1 MSRLAELIEELCPD
15 GVEYRPLGELG
26 SFFGGLSGKTKSDFV
41 EIEDAR
47 PFVTYREV
55 YSLIEIDRCPQGRVL
70 VLPHE
75 KQLALCRGDVL
86 FTGSS
91 ENADEVGLTAVV
103 TTDFSEP
110 VYLNSFSIC
119 LRWYDATF
127 DSGYAKYLFTSSE
140 VRRQIRRCASG
151 VTRFNLSKKRL
162 EGVSIPVPPLEVQRE
177 IARILD
183 QFTTLE
189 AELEA
194 ELEARRTQYEHYR
207 NHLLS
212 MTALK
217 QRCGEIAVRKL
228 GEVGVFHGGLTGKT
242 KADFVDSPDASA
254 FVTYKEIYSRIEI
267 DSIPVGRVQVA
278 DKEKQL
284 ALQYGDVLFTG
295 SSENSEEVGMTAVV
309 TSEFSERVYLNSF
322 SICFRWSEELF
333 DPGYAKHMFNSP
345 EIRREIQRCASG
357 VTRFNLSKKRMEKI
371 SVPVPPLEVQH
382 EIMRVL
388 DDFDALVNDISSGL
402 PAEIAARR
410 AQYEH
415 YRDRL
420 LSFPEKAALHN

>member
-1 MSRLAELIEELCPD
+1 MSRLADLIAQLCPD
-15 GVEYRPLGELG
+15 GVEYRALGDVG
-26 SFFGGLSGKTKSDFV
+26 AFVRGGGLQKADFV
-41 EIEDAR
+41 EAGMPCVHYGQIHTRFGISTTKAVSYVSEAQFARLKHAEYGDLLIATTSEDDEAVGKATAWLGDGEVAISGDMFYYRHNLEPKYVSYFFASSSFQEQKR
-47 PFVTYREV
+47 PY
-55 YSLIEIDRCPQGRVL
+55 L
-70 VLPHE
+70 
-75 KQLALCRGDVL
+75 
-86 FTGSS
+86 TG
-91 ENADEVGLTAVV
+91 
-103 TTDFSEP
+103 
-110 VYLNSFSIC
+110 
-119 LRWYDATF
+119 
-127 DSGYAKYLFTSSE
+127 AK
-140 VRRQIRRCASG
+140 VRRIADKG
-151 VTRFNLSKKRL
+151 LSRIQ
-162 EGVSIPVPPLEVQRE
+162 IPVPPVEIQRE
-177 IARILD
+177 IVRILD

-228 GEVGVFHGGLTGKT
+228 GEVGVFYGGLTGKT

-267 DSIPVGRVQVA
+267 ERIPVGRVQVA

-284 ALQYGDVLFTG
+284 TLQYGDVLFTG

-420 LSFPEKAALHN
+420 LSFPEKKAE

>member
-1 MSRLAELIEELCPD
+1 MSRLADLIAQLCPD
-15 GVEYRPLGELG
+15 GVEYRPLSELVRIRNGCDYKALSLGNVPVYGSGGVMTHVSEALGEGPTVLIPRKG
-26 SFFGGLSGKTKSDFV
+26 SLDNIFFV
-41 EIEDAR
+41 EGEFWTVDTI
-47 PFVTYREV
+47 FYT
-55 YSLIEIDRCPQGRVL
+55 EIASELDPKFFFYKMKTMQLSQMNEAAGVPSMNQKKLGRIL
-70 VLPHE
+70 
-75 KQLALCRGDVL
+75 
-86 FTGSS
+86 
-91 ENADEVGLTAVV
+91 
-103 TTDFSEP
+103 
-110 VYLNSFSIC
+110 
-119 LRWYDATF
+119 
-127 DSGYAKYLFTSSE
+127 
-140 VRRQIRRCASG
+140 
-151 VTRFNLSKKRL
+151 
-162 EGVSIPVPPLEVQRE
+162 IPVPPLEVQRE
-177 IARILD
+177 IVRILD
-183 QFTTLE
+183 QFTELE

-194 ELEARRTQYEHYR
+194 ELEGRRTQYEHYR

-212 MTALK
+212 TTALK
-217 QRCGEIAVRKL
+217 RRCGEIAVRKL
-228 GEVGVFHGGLTGKT
+228 GEVGVFYGGLTGKT

-267 DSIPVGRVQVA
+267 ERIPVGRVQVA

-284 ALQYGDVLFTG
+284 TLQYGDVLFTG

-388 DDFDALVNDISSGL
+388 DDFDALVNDIASGL

-410 AQYEH
+410 AQYEY

-420 LSFPEKAALHN
+420 LSFPEKAVSRSDAS